1 MTLRNIL
8 LLLLAVATMPT
19 EAQQFYHL
27 YKEDVFADTTSL
39 SAFRHSSPLAAEWRD
54 SLYTVDIVY
63 PEFADLS
70 KAEAQLFA
78 KLYGGGTP
86 GEMPEVKT
94 AVTFDRKR
102 PSLTTEFC
110 PVVCRGGRYQ
120 MITSFMLRTTAK
132 LRPVAMAQ
140 APGLVPPVSDGS
152 DTIAPAKR
160 YAEHSV
166 LANGTWA
173 KIRVPSTGVY
183 QLSDALIR
191 QAGFANPS
199 KVKIYGY
206 GGNLINETLLA
217 SDLVAHDDLK
227 EVPTCDVNGK
237 RLFYALGPVS
247 WSSKSAA
254 RRTRNCYSDYGYYF
268 LTESDDSPAKVDSAA
283 FVDSFYPSPY
293 YYHDIYEKDGYAYY
307 GGGRNLYDARQVSAG
322 SSYSVDLAAN
332 PNATSAQLSVNA
344 TSVGTCRV
352 QVEFN
357 DSIVGTLSM
366 SISDSQNQYGCEQS
380 ATYTVRNLAA
390 GKNTVK
396 FTVAAG
402 MNAMRLDYA
411 SIAYNYPLPA
421 PDLKAAQIAVPEY
434 VYRIT
439 NQDHHADPQADM
451 VIIIPTSQK
460 LLAEAQRLKEL
471 HERVDTMR
479 VNIVPAD
486 ELYNEFSSGTPDA
499 SAYRRY
505 LKMLYDRAATAA
517 DMPKYLLLFGNG
529 VWDNRLLT
537 DASRSR
543 SADDLLLTYESEGSL
558 SKLNSYVDDGFFCML
573 DDGEGS
579 SPLVND
585 KVDVSVG
592 RYPVTT
598 PDEAKIIND
607 KVVAYVDNAN
617 SGAWQNTIM
626 FMGDDGDS
634 NLHMKDA
641 NQVADE
647 VTAAHPGFLVKKVM
661 WDTYLRETA
670 ASGHT
675 YPAVTKIIKQQQQD
689 GALIMDYAGHGSEI
703 QMSHEKVLRIND
715 FEAFTNKNMP
725 LWVTASCDIMPFDH
739 GESTIGETAM
749 LNAKGGAVAF
759 YGTTR
764 TVYASANTYLN
775 SAFMRYVLTYEDNG
789 RPITIGEAQRLAKN
803 YGNTNQY
810 YSLES
815 FAGNSLK
822 YSLLGDPAMRLNLPV
837 AELQIDS
844 IGGVD
849 VRDGD
854 KLATMS
860 AGEIVTVKG
869 HVVGHD
875 DYNGLVTLNVR
886 DSKESIVTRGNTEGE
901 KDYDGPFTY
910 TDRTKY
916 IFTGTNNVTD
926 GKFEFTFAVP
936 KDINYSDE
944 TGIINMS
951 AINTEHNIVANG
963 YCERFTV
970 GGSQLAD
977 NDSIGPSIYCYLNS
991 PSFSN
996 GDCVNAT
1003 PYFVAE
1009 ITDKDGINASG
1020 SGIGHDMQLI
1030 IDGKQLLT
1038 YSLNDNFTFD
1048 FGSYTQGST
1057 YYNIPELEEGKHKL
1071 QFRAWDILNNVSI
1084 AELDFEVR
1092 RGVKPAISVSCTKNP
1107 ARESTTFVVAH
1118 DRVDSEVSVIIDV
1131 FDMSGR
1137 QLWRHEETGVSTGAN
1152 YTVDWDLS
1160 VDGGMKLQTG
1170 VYLYRVHLTSD
1181 GGTTMSKA
1189 KKLVVIGNN

>member
-19 EAQQFYHL
+19 KAQQFYHL
-27 YKEDVFADTTSL
+27 YKEDVFADTSSVST
-39 SAFRHSSPLAAEWRD
+39 FRHAMPLASDWRD
-54 SLYTVDIVY
+54 SLYTVEIAY

-78 KLYGGGTP
+78 KLHEGAV
-86 GEMPEVKT
+86 GEMPEVRT

-102 PSLTTEFC
+102 PSLQSEFC
-110 PVVCRGGRYQ
+110 PVVFRGGRYQ
-120 MITSFMLRTTAK
+120 MLTSFMLRTTATP
-132 LRPVAMAQ
+132 RRSAN
-140 APGLVPPVSDGS
+140 APSRKPPVSDGS
-152 DTIAPAKR
+152 DTIPPAKR

-166 LANGTWA
+166 LAKGTWA

-191 QAGFANPS
+191 QAGFSNPS

-206 GGNLINETLLA
+206 GGNLISETLA
-217 SDLVAHDDLK
+217 PSDLIAHDDLK
-227 EVPTCDVNGK
+227 EVPTCDVDGK

-268 LTESDDSPAKVDSAA
+268 LTESDATPAKVDTAQ
-283 FVDSFYPSPY
+283 FVASFYPSPY

-307 GGGRNLYDARQVSAG
+307 GGGRNLYDSHQIAAG
-322 SSYSVDLAAN
+322 SSYSVDLPAN
-332 PNATSAQLSVNA
+332 ANATMGQLSVNVA
-344 TSVGTCRV
+344 ALKGSRV

-357 DSIVGTLSM
+357 DSIVGTLTPQ
-366 SISDSQNQYGCEQS
+366 ITDSQNQFGCEAS
-380 ATYTVRNLAA
+380 ATYNVRNLSAE
-390 GKNTVK
+390 KNTVK
-396 FTVAAG
+396 FTVASG
-402 MNAMRLDYA
+402 VSPVHIDYA
-411 SIAYNYPLPA
+411 SIAYNYPHPA
-421 PDLKAAQIAVPEY
+421 PSLKGQMPVPEY

-460 LLAEAQRLKEL
+460 LLAEAERLKAL
-471 HERVDTMR
+471 HERIDTMR

-505 LKMLYDRAATAA
+505 LKMLYDRAATDK

-537 DASRSR
+537 EASRSR
-543 SADDLLLTYESEGSL
+543 NADDLLLTYESENSL
-558 SKLNSYVDDGFFCML
+558 SKLSSYVDDGFFCML
-573 DDGEGS
+573 DDGEGNN
-579 SPLVND
+579 PLTSD
-585 KVDVSVG
+585 KVDVAVG

-598 PDEAKIIND
+598 PEQAKIVND
-607 KVVAYVDNAN
+607 KVEAYVDNAGG
-617 SGAWQNTIM
+617 GAWQNTIM

-634 NLHMKDA
+634 NMHMKDA
-641 NQVADE
+641 NLVADR
-647 VTAAHPGFLVKKVM
+647 VIAAHPGFVVKKVM
-661 WDTYLRETA
+661 WDTYQRETA
-670 ASGHT
+670 AAGHT

-703 QMSHEKVLRIND
+703 QMSHEKVLRISD
-715 FEAFTNKNMP
+715 FEAFSNKNMP

-749 LNAKGGAVAF
+749 LNPKGGAVAF

-775 SAFMRYVLTYEDNG
+775 SAFMHYVLTYEPSG

-803 YGNTNQY
+803 SGTDGTD
-810 YSLES
+810 YSSSS
-815 FAGNSLK
+815 FAENSLK
-822 YSLLGDPAMRLNLPV
+822 YSLLGDPAMRLNLPT
-837 AELQIDS
+837 ADIQIDS
-844 IGGVD
+844 IGNVD
-849 VRDGD
+849 LTADGA
-854 KLATMS
+854 LATMS
-860 AGEIVTVKG
+860 AGEIVRVKG
-869 HVVGHD
+869 HIVGHD

-886 DSKESIVTRGNTEGE
+886 DNLETIVTRGNTEGE
-901 KDYDGPFTY
+901 KDYVGPFTY

-916 IFTGTNNVTD
+916 IFTGTNYVKD
-926 GKFEFTFAVP
+926 GQFEFTFAVP
-936 KDINYSDE
+936 KDINYSGE
-944 TGIINMS
+944 TGIINVS
-951 AINTEHNIVANG
+951 AINTAHDIVANG
-963 YCERFTV
+963 YTERFTV

-977 NDSIGPSIYCYLNS
+977 NDSIGPSVYCYLNS

-996 GDCVNAT
+996 GDCVNST

-1020 SGIGHDMQLI
+1020 AGIGHDMQLI
-1030 IDGKQLLT
+1030 IDGKQLQT

-1048 FGSYTQGST
+1048 FGSYTKGST
-1057 YYNIPELEEGKHKL
+1057 YYNIPELEEGKHSL
-1071 QFRAWDILNNVSI
+1071 QFRVWDILNNVSI
-1084 AELDFEVR
+1084 AELQFEVR
-1092 RGVKPAISVSCTKNP
+1092 RGVKPSLSVACTKNP

-1118 DRVDSEVSVIIDV
+1118 DRMDSEVSVVIDV

-1137 QLWRHEETGVSTGAN
+1137 QLWRHEESGVSTGAN
-1152 YTVDWDLS
+1152 YTVDWDLT

-1170 VYLYRVHLTSD
+1170 VYLYRVHLTAD
-1181 GGTTMSKA
+1181 GGTTISKA